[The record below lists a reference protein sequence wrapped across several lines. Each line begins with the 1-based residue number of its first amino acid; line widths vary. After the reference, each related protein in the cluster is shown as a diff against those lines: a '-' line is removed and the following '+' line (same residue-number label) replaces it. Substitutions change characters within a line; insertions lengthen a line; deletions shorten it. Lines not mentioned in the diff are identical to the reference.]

1 MLLLTQVKLPV
12 EHTEEELKAK
22 ASRLLRIRPEAIRSF
37 QIRKRSLDARKKEQ
51 LLYVYELILSVDQ
64 EKEVLRKNRTNASV
78 SVYEKTTYRFRR
90 IAPLPKD
97 ALRPVIVGMGPA
109 GLFCGYVLAKNGL
122 HPILIER
129 GECVKDRTESVS
141 RFWNGGPLHPESN
154 VQFGEGGAGTFSD
167 GKLTTLVK
175 DKEKRGQLVL
185 DTFVRMGAPNEI
197 RFVGKPHIGTDVLR
211 NVVERLRE
219 EILREG
225 GEIHHTTRME
235 KILLQEGKIT
245 GISCVNW
252 KEDNTF
258 FLPCTH
264 LVLAPGHSSRDTFS
278 MLRDLGIP
286 MEPKPF
292 AVGVR
297 MEHPQSFIN
306 QVQYGGMAG
315 SLPPA
320 DYRVTAH
327 ASDGRGVYS
336 FCMCPGGYVVNASS
350 EPGHLAVNGMSYQDR
365 NSPNANSAIIVT
377 VTPEDFPDKDVLAGV
392 AFQREL
398 ERKAYETGNGAI
410 PVQTW
415 KSFSE
420 DLPSVPGSLSP
431 VTKGS
436 VTYARISEIFPD
448 YIIKALKEGIRQID
462 AHFPGFAMDDALLSA
477 VESRSSSPVRIL
489 RGEDCQSSVKGLYP
503 CGEGAGYAG
512 GIMSAAMDGIRVAE
526 AITESCLKGM
536 ENNGSSD
543 REHS

>member
-12 EHTEEELKAK
+12 DHTEEELKAK
-22 ASRLLRIRPEAIRSF
+22 AARVLKIRPDSIRF
-37 QIRKRSLDARKKEQ
+37 LRIRKRSLDARKKDQ
-51 LLYVYELILSVDQ
+51 LLYVYELVLSLDG
-64 EKEVLRKNRTNASV
+64 EKEILKKNQGKGNV
-78 SVYEKTTYRFRR
+78 SVYEKTEYHFHPV
-90 IAPLPKD
+90 ACPPEENN
-97 ALRPVIVGMGPA
+97 RPVIIGLGPA

-122 HPILIER
+122 RPILIER
-129 GECVKDRTESVS
+129 GERVKDRTESVN
-141 RFWNGGPLHPESN
+141 RFWEDGALNPDSN

-185 DTFVRMGAPNEI
+185 ETFVKMGAPEDI
-197 RFVGKPHIGTDVLR
+197 LYVGKPHIGTDILR
-211 NVVERLRE
+211 DVVERLRE

-225 GEIHHTTRME
+225 GEIHYTTRME
-235 KILLQEGKIT
+235 QIHLEDGQVS

-252 KEDNTF
+252 QTGAK
-258 FLPCTH
+258 TH
-264 LVLAPGHSSRDTFS
+264 IACRRLVLAPGHSARDTFA
-278 MLRDLGIP
+278 MLRDLGVP
-286 MEPKPF
+286 MERKPF

-297 MEHPQSFIN
+297 MEHPQEFIN
-306 QVQYGGMAG
+306 RVQYGEMARV
-315 SLPPA
+315 LPPA

-350 EPGHLAVNGMSYQDR
+350 EAGHLAVNGMSYHDR
-365 NSPNANSAIIVT
+365 SSPHANSAIIVT
-377 VTPEDFPDKDVLAGV
+377 VTPDDFAGEDVLAGV
-392 AFQREL
+392 AFQRDL
-398 ERKAYETGNGAI
+398 EKKAYETGGGAI

-420 DLPSVPGSLSP
+420 DLPSTPGSLTP

-436 VTYARISEIFPD
+436 VRYAELSGIFPD
-448 YIIKALKEGIRQID
+448 YITRALKEGIRQID
-462 AHFPGFAMDDALLSA
+462 AHFHGFAMDEALLLA

-489 RGEDCQSSVKGLYP
+489 RDEDCQSSIRGLYP

-526 AITESCLKGM
+526 ALTEGYETRK
-536 ENNGSSD
+536 
-543 REHS
+543 